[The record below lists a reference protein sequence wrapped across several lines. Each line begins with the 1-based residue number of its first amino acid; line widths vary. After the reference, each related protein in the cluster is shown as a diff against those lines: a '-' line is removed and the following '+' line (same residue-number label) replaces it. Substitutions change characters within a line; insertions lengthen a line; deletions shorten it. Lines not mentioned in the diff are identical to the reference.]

1 MEKEELAETKDT
13 SPQAVEK
20 LKGDS
25 FIVQHE
31 DQDKESKDVETL
43 NIAHDGPE
51 FDHQRDDISDQIN
64 SQVDE
69 NLDEDAFTTQNED
82 RDEES
87 KDVKTQNVG
96 HDDPEFDNEQD
107 GIPDKVI
114 SQAEE
119 KLEGDTFIIQNED
132 QDKESREVK
141 TKNVGHDG
149 PEFVKEEDG
158 IPDKVISQS
167 DEELEGIIQNENQ
180 DRESEEVKTQNIGHD
195 GLEFA
200 SEHDISNKIN
210 EMTNVNSNSD
220 EEIKGN
226 EAGESKLAQRI
237 DESRDLQCRTE
248 GDNFGTSN
256 VPGELFQMDE
266 CNSTKSEIQFN
277 DVGQER
283 FGVKVDDDEDF
294 ESKSLDNNSGQNDFD
309 KEKDGTKSMKSIEM
323 NQNTNDT
330 PNEEINMDPVF
341 DGTEVPGIEVSQS
354 TSTHNLDANQENPR
368 VVEKAVALKNFVR
381 EKSIVAVSILLRG
394 LSLKRDGC
402 PMSNSEDQ
410 DKDGSNLSKISE
422 SKEVSEKTDQRE
434 DSITEGPPQPIA
446 MKGRIIV
453 YTRLAC
459 QECKEVRQFLY
470 VKRLRYVEI
479 NIDVYPSRK
488 MELEKNSGSTSVP
501 KVFFNEILIGGL
513 SEIKTLNESGKFDEK
528 IDFLITEAPPFE
540 APLPPLSG
548 EDDVSTSG
556 ALDEMALIVRKMK
569 ESIVVKDRFSKMR
582 RFTNCF
588 LGFEAVDFL
597 SADQYLERKEAVEFA
612 RKLASKLFFQHVLDE
627 ILFEDGNHLY
637 RFLDDDPIVASQCH
651 NIPRGIITVK
661 PKSMTEIAS
670 RLRLISYAMFEAY
683 ASEDGRHVDYRSIHG
698 SEEFARYL
706 RIVETLQRVEVWD
719 LSREDKLAFF
729 INLYNMMTI
738 HAILVWGHP
747 AGALERRKLFGEFKY
762 VIGASTYSLSAIQNG
777 ILRGNQRPPY
787 NLMKLFGAKDKRSK
801 VALPYPEPLIHFA
814 LVCGTRSGPAL
825 RCYSPGDIDKELM
838 DAARSFLRSGGV
850 LIDSTAK
857 VAYASKIL
865 KWFSVD
871 FGKNE
876 AEILKHVS
884 NYLDP
889 ADSQVLLDLL
899 ASSELKVI
907 YQPYDWGLNC

>member
-13 SPQAVEK
+13 SPHAVEK
-20 LKGDS
+20 LKGES
-25 FIVQHE
+25 FTVQYE
-31 DQDKESKDVETL
+31 DQDKESKDVETR

-51 FDHQRDDISDQIN
+51 FDLQRNDISDQIS
-64 SQVDE
+64 SQADQ
-69 NLDEDAFTTQNED
+69 NLDGDAFTTQNED
-82 RDEES
+82 QDEES

-96 HDDPEFDNEQD
+96 HDGPEFDNEQN
-107 GIPDKVI
+107 GMLDKVI

-119 KLEGDTFIIQNED
+119 KLEGDTFIIQNEYL
-132 QDKESREVK
+132 DKESNEAK
-141 TKNVGHDG
+141 TQNVGDD
-149 PEFVKEEDG
+149 VKEQDG
-158 IPDKVISQS
+158 IPDKVISQA
-167 DEELEGIIQNENQ
+167 DKELEGIIQNEDQ
-180 DRESEEVKTQNIGHD
+180 DRESKEVKTQDIGDD

-200 SEHDISNKIN
+200 SEQDDISNKIN

-220 EEIKGN
+220 GEMKSN
-226 EAGESKLAQRI
+226 EAGESELAQRI

-248 GDNFGTSN
+248 GDNFRTSN

-266 CNSTKSEIQFN
+266 CNSAKSEIQLN
-277 DVGQER
+277 DVGQEH

-294 ESKSLDNNSGQNDFD
+294 ESKSLDNNSGLNGLD
-309 KEKDGTKSMKSIEM
+309 KEKDGTKSMKSIQT
-323 NQNTNDT
+323 NQKTDDT
-330 PNEEINMDPVF
+330 PNEEINMEPVF
-341 DGTEVPGIEVSQS
+341 DGTEVLGTEVSQN

-394 LSLKRDGC
+394 LSLKRDSC
-402 PMSNSEDQ
+402 TTNNSEDQ

-422 SKEVSEKTDQRE
+422 SEEVSEKTDQRE

-479 NIDVYPSRK
+479 NVDVYPSRK

-513 SEIKTLNESGKFDEK
+513 NELKTLNESGKFDEK
-528 IDFLITEAPPFE
+528 IDFLITEAPSFE

-548 EDDVSTSG
+548 EDDVSASG

-719 LSREDKLAFF
+719 LCREDKLAFF

-876 AEILKHVS
+876 AEIVKHVS